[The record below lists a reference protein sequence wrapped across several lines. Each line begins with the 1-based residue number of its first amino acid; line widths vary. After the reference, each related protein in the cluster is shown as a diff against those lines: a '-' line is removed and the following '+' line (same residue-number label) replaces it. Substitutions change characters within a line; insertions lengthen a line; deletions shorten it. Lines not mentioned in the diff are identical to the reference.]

1 MRSSALSRRGAFEG
15 GALQFLRN
23 RHNAA
28 GGFAQ
33 FPLAG
38 ALGSFFAISALSGCS
53 IAIPMSDSSAMWKG
67 SKDDITGS
75 IAKPVAKLSRHLDTE
90 DLRRATAAMGTALD
104 PQGSGASV
112 RWDNPQSGA
121 KGSFT
126 PVGQAYPLD
135 GKICRAFVADIS
147 GAAEAVEKLQGVACR
162 EKTAEWALTEV
173 KPFKK
178 G

>member
-1 MRSSALSRRGAFEG
+1 MSASSS
-15 GALQFLRN
+15 
-23 RHNAA
+23 
-28 GGFAQ
+28 
-33 FPLAG
+33 
-38 ALGSFFAISALSGCS
+38 
-53 IAIPMSDSSAMWKG
+53 SDMWKG
-67 SKDDITGS
+67 APEDVTGS
-75 IAKPVAKLSRHLDTE
+75 IAKPAPRLSRHLDAE

-112 RWDNPQSGA
+112 NWDNPQTGA

-135 GKICRAFVADIS
+135 GKICRAFLADLS
-147 GAAEAVEKLQGVACR
+147 ANDAVEKLQGAACR
-162 EKTAEWALTEV
+162 EKSAEWALTEI

>member
-1 MRSSALSRRGAFEG
+1 MWQSAPE
-15 GALQFLRN
+15 
-23 RHNAA
+23 
-28 GGFAQ
+28 
-33 FPLAG
+33 
-38 ALGSFFAISALSGCS
+38 
-53 IAIPMSDSSAMWKG
+53 DV
-67 SKDDITGS
+67 TGS
-75 IAKPVAKLSRHLDTE
+75 IAKPPLKLSRHLDIE
-90 DLRRATAAMGTALD
+90 DIRRATAAMSTALD

-112 RWDNPQSGA
+112 NWDNPQSGA

-135 GKICRAFVADIS
+135 GKICRAFLADVS
-147 GAAEAVEKLQGVACR
+147 ASEAIERLQGAACR